1 VQKPTVVQT
10 SAVGLCRSIPIP
22 AVPRTIQLPA
32 FVAAALLVAASKIS
46 AQTTPPAA
54 PAGFA
59 TVRGVAVDSIRGQP
73 LARAVVAVEGTA
85 RVALADGSGNFQ
97 IDSIPPGSYR
107 LSIAH
112 PVLDT
117 IGIVVMT
124 RPMVMR
130 PGDILTV
137 DVATP
142 SPERVV
148 SMRCPAAI
156 LQLRGPAAL
165 MGQVYDPDLLQAAVG
180 SRVQLVYQETLLGF
194 KGQPIV
200 REATVDSTGT
210 YRICGLPT
218 PISGK
223 LQVFRNGVSTGQVD
237 VDVTGTLG
245 LRSLTIA
252 AAQVATVADT
262 GGRTRRILSGD
273 ARLTGRVLTKS
284 GAPIVSARVSVEG
297 AAPIAITNDRGEFT
311 LDSLPSGTQTIE
323 VRKIGYAATD
333 KSVELSAR
341 SVARETITLD
351 VAELAPMQIV
361 AGSDRVL
368 EDLGYADRKRRG
380 LGTFLE
386 GDKVNQQAVRL
397 SDALRTVP
405 GIRVAPAGGGRS
417 AITNSR
423 DPVGGCVVT
432 YVDNVRW
439 KEMSPG
445 DLDDFVMPSE
455 VRAIE
460 VYSSNNTPPQ
470 FQAPGSSACAAVV
483 VWTTRYVNRKIKK

>member
-1 VQKPTVVQT
+1 M
-10 SAVGLCRSIPIP
+10 
-22 AVPRTIQLPA
+22 PRFSHQS
-32 FVAAALLVAASKIS
+32 ALLAAVLIAVS
-46 AQTTPPAA
+46 ADLTAQATPTRPV
-54 PAGFA
+54 GFA
-59 TVRGVAVDSIRGQP
+59 TVRGNAIDSIRGQP
-73 LARAVVAVEGTA
+73 LSRAIVAVEGTN
-85 RVALADGSGNFQ
+85 RVGMSDGSGNFL
-97 IDSIPPGSYR
+97 IDSIPAGSHR
-107 LSIAH
+107 LSIIH
-112 PVLDT
+112 PILDT

-130 PGDILTV
+130 PGDTLTL

-165 MGQVYDPDLLQAAVG
+165 MGQVYDPDSLKAAVG
-180 SRVQLVYQETLLGF
+180 SKVQLVYQETLLGF

-218 PISGK
+218 PIVGK
-223 LQVFRNGVSTGQVD
+223 LQVFRNGISTGQVD
-237 VDVTGTLG
+237 VDVTGALG

-262 GGRTRRILSGD
+262 GGRTRNILSGS

-284 GAPIVSARVSVEG
+284 GSPIVSARVSVEG
-297 AAPIAITNDRGEFT
+297 AAPVAITNDRGDFA
-311 LDSLPSGTQTIE
+311 LDSLPSGTQTVE

-341 SVARETITLD
+341 SAAQTTITLD

-361 AGSDRVL
+361 AGADRVL
-368 EDLGYADRKRRG
+368 EDIGFAERKRRG
-380 LGTFLE
+380 LGHFIE
-386 GDKVNQQAVRL
+386 GDRVNREAVRF
-397 SDALRTVP
+397 SDALRTAP
-405 GIRVAPAGGGRS
+405 GIRVVPAGNGRS
-417 AITNSR
+417 AIANSR
-423 DPVGGCVVT
+423 DPVNGCVT
-432 YVDNVRW
+432 TWVDNVRW
-439 KEMSPG
+439 REMSPG

-460 VYSSNNTPPQ
+460 VYSSSNSPPQ
-470 FQAPGSSACAAVV
+470 FQMAGSSSCATVV
-483 VWTTRYVNRKIKK
+483 VWTTRYINRRVKK